1 MKHAASL
8 MARMKLGV
16 ATASDRGLRGER
28 SRLVRVAVLF
38 SLAPV
43 QLGRDLAP
51 VQLGRLLT
59 FVCEGSLI
67 VVRAAVVVCE
77 AAVVVVRVG
86 GLVVVRGGGAAA
98 AACTNLLVRRRRRR
112 VAADDG
118 ALLHNRIAARL
129 SGIRRRPEF
138 RFQCC
143 AVEI

>member
-28 SRLVRVAVLF
+28 GRLVCVAVLF
-38 SLAPV
+38 PLAPV

-67 VVRAAVVVCE
+67 VVRVAVVVCE

-86 GLVVVRGGGAAA
+86 GLVVVRG
-98 AACTNLLVRRRRRR
+98 
-112 VAADDG
+112 
-118 ALLHNRIAARL
+118 ALLHRRIAVRL
-129 SGIRRRPEF
+129 SGFRRRPEF
-138 RFQCC
+138 RFRQCR